1 MKSRWVPSVLVA
13 FALSGLACDRQPE
26 SPASVDSAD
35 GVPIRYEVHGSG
47 DPALV
52 FVHGWS
58 CDRTYW
64 DAQIPYFSDRYRV
77 VTIDLAGHGES
88 GLERE
93 VWSMRA
99 FGQDVT
105 AVVEELGLDHVVLV
119 GHSMGGPVVVEA
131 ARLLG
136 DRVRLVVGADTFKDV
151 SGRYTREF
159 IANWLQPFRVDFDA
173 AMSDF
178 VTSFFLQTSDSA
190 LIEQTVDDMSAAPPN
205 VALGAAEELMNWGS
219 IEQAAAFRELSVPV
233 RLINSDYSPTNV
245 DAGREY
251 TSSFDAVL
259 MSGVGHFVMMEDPA
273 TFNRLL
279 SEIVEGV
286 ANE

>member
-1 MKSRWVPSVLVA
+1 VLVA
-13 FALSGLACDRQPE
+13 FALSGLACDREPE
-26 SPASVDSAD
+26 LPASVDSAD

-88 GLERE
+88 GLGRE